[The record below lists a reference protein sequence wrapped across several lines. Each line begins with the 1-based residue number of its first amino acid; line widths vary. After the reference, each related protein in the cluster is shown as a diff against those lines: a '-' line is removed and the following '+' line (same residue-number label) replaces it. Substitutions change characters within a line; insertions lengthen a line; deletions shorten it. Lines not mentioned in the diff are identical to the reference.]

1 MRIATLLLAFIAVSC
16 KHAVTL
22 PKNRTG
28 WNAKIRNFN
37 HRTMKKTRISES
49 QIVAAIKQHES
60 GKSTADICRELGVHQ
75 ATFYNWKKKYSG
87 MDSQEL
93 RRMKELEEE
102 NRRLKQMY
110 ADLALDHKIL
120 KDVLSK
126 KF

>member
-1 MRIATLLLAFIAVSC
+1 
-16 KHAVTL
+16 
-22 PKNRTG
+22 
-28 WNAKIRNFN
+28 
-37 HRTMKKTRISES
+37 MKKTRISES

-93 RRMKELEEE
+93 RRLKELEEE
-102 NRRLKQMY
+102 NRRLKHMY
-110 ADLALDHKIL
+110 ADLALDNKIL

>member
-1 MRIATLLLAFIAVSC
+1 
-16 KHAVTL
+16 
-22 PKNRTG
+22 
-28 WNAKIRNFN
+28 
-37 HRTMKKTRISES
+37 MKKTRISES
-49 QIVAAIKQHES
+49 QIVSAIKQHES
-60 GKSTADICRELGVHQ
+60 DKSTSDICRELGVHQ
-75 ATFYNWKKKYSG
+75 ATFYTWKKKYSG

>member
-1 MRIATLLLAFIAVSC
+1 
-16 KHAVTL
+16 
-22 PKNRTG
+22 
-28 WNAKIRNFN
+28 
-37 HRTMKKTRISES
+37 MKKTRISES
-49 QIVAAIKQHES
+49 QIVSAIKQHES

-93 RRMKELEEE
+93 RRMKDLEEE

-126 KF
+126 KFKSPASAKTWLLM